1 MAEDAASGLFAAC
14 RAKGLDLYYAYLLA
28 FVTAID
34 DRLLRAMPM
43 MMVCCLAAGQAEW
56 LELDVTQLMHSQP
69 SWTEDDDSICA
80 DFTSNPSEQPSDPHP
95 AGSSSATSVHQH
107 DSSAGGI
114 SLAAKHATGSTATS
128 GVARPT
134 TVSRFA
140 GDRVL
145 LWHCG
150 PDVTQNGPGTCS
162 IEVHSE

>member
-1 MAEDAASGLFAAC
+1 MSMQ
-14 RAKGLDLYYAYLLA
+14 
-28 FVTAID
+28 VMTAID
-34 DRLLRAMPM
+34 NRLLQKN
-43 MMVCCLAAGQAEW
+43 AAGQAEW

-80 DFTSNPSEQPSDPHP
+80 DFTSSPSEQPRDRRT
-95 AGSSSATSVHQH
+95 AGSSSAVVAHQQE
-107 DSSAGGI
+107 SSTGDA
-114 SLAAKHATGSTATS
+114 SSTTWHATGSTTAS
-128 GVARPT
+128 HVARPA

>member
-1 MAEDAASGLFAAC
+1 M
-14 RAKGLDLYYAYLLA
+14 
-28 FVTAID
+28 TAVYD
-34 DRLLRAMPM
+34 WLMRVLPM
-43 MMVCCLAAGQAEW
+43 MEISCLAAGQAEW
-56 LELDVTQLMHSQP
+56 LELDVSQLMHSQP

-80 DFTSNPSEQPSDPHP
+80 DFTSSPSEQPSDPHP
-95 AGSSSATSVHQH
+95 AGSSSATVAHQQG
-107 DSSAGGI
+107 SSAGGS
-114 SLAAKHATGSTATS
+114 SLSARHATGSTAAS

-150 PDVTQNGPGTCS
+150 PDVNQNGPGTYS